1 MGLVTTL
8 ERGTLEI
15 MARCKSILLTIIG
28 SAALLSGLSAC
39 DTFKEQVGMTKKAP
53 DEFTV
58 LTKAP
63 LVMPPD
69 FSLRPPRR
77 GAKRPQEVQPQEA
90 AKAALLPALKGPGKS
105 GSGKTSASTSGGT
118 DKDGA
123 AKPTGG
129 ELALL
134 QKAGARE
141 SDASIR
147 QIVNQETSVLAEK
160 DKSFADRLLFWQDK
174 PAYGAAVDAGKEAKR
189 LREAAAAGDPP
200 TKGETPIIKRRKR
213 GWLEGVF

>member
-1 MGLVTTL
+1 
-8 ERGTLEI
+8 
-15 MARCKSILLTIIG
+15 MAKCKSILLTIIG
-28 SAALLSGLSAC
+28 SVALLSGLAAC

-77 GAKRPQEVQPQEA
+77 GAKRPQEVQPQET
-90 AKAALLPALKGPGKS
+90 AKAAILAASKGAGQTDK
-105 GSGKTSASTSGGT
+105 ASTGAT
-118 DKDGA
+118 DKGTA
-123 AKPTGG
+123 AQPTGG

-134 QKAGARE
+134 QKAGAKE

-147 QIVNQETSVLAEK
+147 QIVNRETSVLAEK
-160 DKSFADRLLFWQDK
+160 NKSFADRLLFWQDK

-200 TKGETPIIKRRKR
+200 NKGETPIIKRRKR